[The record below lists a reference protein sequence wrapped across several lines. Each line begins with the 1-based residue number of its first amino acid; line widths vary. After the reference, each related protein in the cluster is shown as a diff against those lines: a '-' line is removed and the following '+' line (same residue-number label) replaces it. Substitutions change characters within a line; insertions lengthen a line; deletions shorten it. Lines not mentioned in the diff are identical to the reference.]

1 MSNTFSQV
9 CDPDQSATQRRTNS
23 SGMDCRANSDVM
35 FLPDEKFDFNVSLSP
50 ASSKGDE
57 DEVFVDQVSH
67 MERCVAVN
75 MASRL
80 KDGGDGMRVSWSPL
94 TGDQLEA
101 MCEEAHR
108 LANLLQSSK
117 PSQPHGVD
125 DEIANMTSDATTDR
139 EQFVQDTEAELGVI
153 GQPANSLS
161 PVKCQTSCVQESPM
175 KHLRHVKQH
184 QRGVCTPPATNTA
197 ESTRPATNAA
207 SSTRPATN
215 AAASNRPVTNTAASN
230 RPATNA
236 ASFTRPATKAAAS
249 TRPATTK
256 AAASN
261 AAASTR
267 SISNAASSI
276 CPATTAASS
285 TPSATK
291 AAASNRPVTN
301 AAASNSPA
309 TNAASS
315 TRPATKAAAS
325 TRPATKAAASN
336 AAASTRP
343 ISNAAS
349 SICPAT
355 TAASSTPSATNAAA
369 SNSPATKAAA
379 STRPAT
385 KAAASTHP
393 ATKAAASTH
402 PATNAAA
409 STRPASTTRLST
421 SSPVVMVK
429 AKPRT
434 ALKGN
439 TAQGV
444 GVVLPSKPAA
454 PSTSCSA
461 NKNRVEKN
469 RLQPPSKVAA
479 GWRRSPN
486 SCSSSRAES
495 YEDLL
500 SDSTSVAS
508 DISDSSLNSSLLG
521 KRTLAP
527 PTKSVR
533 NPSGVKAPPLQRRRV
548 TERKNTSS
556 SSSSV
561 SSFNSSLSLSPA
573 TGKPNSST
581 SLSSYTVPAPSS
593 ISKPANQNRQH
604 RSNVCAAAE
613 AVSSTTGRRSLSTQA
628 RKLSTPLKRTEA
640 TPLQPT
646 SSKRVL
652 ERTASIPA
660 TASARL
666 QSGLKA
672 KPKPQTLAPPTT
684 SAIVRG
690 VRHGDGIS
698 SPDVSK
704 MLMPKRLM
712 SASSVDSV
720 PQKPSAG
727 GCRSLQVKACRP
739 SALPTPLRSKM
750 SAIPTTT
757 PNNQTQPARLPTTSD
772 PDHSDSTSARRAS
785 SCSTWL
791 FLCSPTPP
799 DTQGAEP
806 VDALDIQPFCLEE
819 EEPPAA
825 PPSTSPQPDHS
836 ESMDTGV
843 LSQGE
848 SEPGR
853 NLIELKTTEE
863 SESNSKTQEVLLFDL
878 PAPTLQPQE
887 KLLIDLTSTPNLIR
901 TSNKTCTTT
910 QLIDLSSPL
919 IKWSPEDK
927 KENNAPLIN
936 LSF

>member
-1 MSNTFSQV
+1 
-9 CDPDQSATQRRTNS
+9 
-23 SGMDCRANSDVM
+23 
-35 FLPDEKFDFNVSLSP
+35 
-50 ASSKGDE
+50 
-57 DEVFVDQVSH
+57 
-67 MERCVAVN
+67 
-75 MASRL
+75 
-80 KDGGDGMRVSWSPL
+80 
-94 TGDQLEA
+94 
-101 MCEEAHR
+101 
-108 LANLLQSSK
+108 
-117 PSQPHGVD
+117 
-125 DEIANMTSDATTDR
+125 
-139 EQFVQDTEAELGVI
+139 
-153 GQPANSLS
+153 
-161 PVKCQTSCVQESPM
+161 
-175 KHLRHVKQH
+175 
-184 QRGVCTPPATNTA
+184 
-197 ESTRPATNAA
+197 
-207 SSTRPATN
+207 
-215 AAASNRPVTNTAASN
+215 
-230 RPATNA
+230 
-236 ASFTRPATKAAAS
+236 
-249 TRPATTK
+249 
-256 AAASN
+256 
-261 AAASTR
+261 
-267 SISNAASSI
+267 
-276 CPATTAASS
+276 
-285 TPSATK
+285 
-291 AAASNRPVTN
+291 
-301 AAASNSPA
+301 
-309 TNAASS
+309 
-315 TRPATKAAAS
+315 
-325 TRPATKAAASN
+325 
-336 AAASTRP
+336 
-343 ISNAAS
+343 
-349 SICPAT
+349 
-355 TAASSTPSATNAAA
+355 
-369 SNSPATKAAA
+369 
-379 STRPAT
+379 
-385 KAAASTHP
+385 
-393 ATKAAASTH
+393 
-402 PATNAAA
+402 
-409 STRPASTTRLST
+409 
-421 SSPVVMVK
+421 MVK

-434 ALKGN
+434 ALRGN

-461 NKNRVEKN
+461 NKSRVEKN

-527 PTKSVR
+527 PTKSMR

-548 TERKNTSS
+548 TDRKNTSS

-628 RKLSTPLKRTEA
+628 RKLSTPLKRAEA

-684 SAIVRG
+684 SGIVRG
-690 VRHGDGIS
+690 VRHGDGVS

-720 PQKPSAG
+720 PQKSSAG
-727 GCRSLQVKACRP
+727 SCRSLQVKARRP

-772 PDHSDSTSARRAS
+772 PDHSDSASARRAS
-785 SCSTWL
+785 S
-791 FLCSPTPP
+791 CSPTPP

-863 SESNSKTQEVLLFDL
+863 SKSNSKTQEVLLFDL

-910 QLIDLSSPL
+910 QQLIDLSSPL